1 MPRPRTRLRSSC
13 AAQSVAAFAILCGLS
28 QQPFWNAACPDRS
41 RRVVRPADSGRVLPR
56 PELDAAFPPT
66 LSIKPLS
73 FVGAALVYPDA
84 GRALPARRH
93 ASRFWTAIVASR
105 SVAALPP
112 TALHQTSRLVPR
124 LSLFFRSSLTFFWS
138 AAVRFVDS
146 GRALRDRNLTP
157 LCLNSPTP

>member
-13 AAQSVAAFAILCGLS
+13 VAQSVAAFAILCGLS
-28 QQPFWNAACPDRS
+28 QQPFWSAACPDRS

-56 PELDAAFPPT
+56 PELDAALPPT

-93 ASRFWTAIVASR
+93 ASRFRLPLSPA
-105 SVAALPP
+105 AALPLCHP
-112 TALHQTSRLVPR
+112 PSPSTSRLVPR